1 MKKIFFPIFI
11 TALAALSVISCV
23 RFKEQDLPGRNAD
36 TSFPE
41 DATLTMGFCVPT
53 GVTTKGLTDMAADP
67 YIESLHVFFF
77 DEDGTLLQVREATL
91 STVSTV
97 TQNYNPSSPN
107 DASMLAY
114 WTVDKVNMTVEKRI
128 IHLVA
133 NLPANKVPRSG
144 SENSIFRNLS
154 VAYPTASYW
163 QRLELNS
170 IEPYSYDGSDS
181 YDFLDADG
189 VIETAS
195 VLARDYDST
204 HQCYVDSNGATVNKG
219 DYIDVNGNK
228 IVNGTGYYFI
238 PPASS
243 PLRTR
248 IPLIRN
254 FVKITINN
262 TWSDFVLRKV
272 ALINTPKEGLVA
284 PFRSSTAPKFETAY
298 TWSSSWSVGQIPSR
312 TDLDNNN
319 YTPLLAAAG
328 LDSDPSPS
336 GLETAIAVSGGQ
348 SATLFMYE
356 RGLPFDNNAVSVLI
370 GGELTGAIHHDSDGL
385 TWFKLEITDADG
397 EYYPFY
403 RGFNYTLEMTG
414 IVDAINN
421 GHNSATSALSHVPLG
436 NISNAKETAS
446 LTQINDGN
454 GLTLWVSYIDYTT
467 TGGGGTVP
475 LLYTFYHDNGST
487 KTYYCSGANDRV
499 TFTAKTNEATG
510 SNLSWAT
517 SDVITKEGE
526 ITSSSPYWSKRPD
539 TGLTWYLATVTLNA
553 SATEILQNDI
563 VVDGKTRSTDAVGAR
578 ELSRHITYTVTYPQK
593 LGLEITPIGANEAG
607 RPTHLTVTLPNTLTR
622 SAFPLKLRIEAED
635 TNLTPI
641 DNVTAKV
648 GLSTFD
654 PVAPATTQ
662 TKHSY
667 YFVKTIEH
675 DEYEASDTKAFMFDF
690 ETTKATSQT
699 PPLVTRVKVTEDKDP
714 EEEHLFLSDDAN
726 AVCELR
732 VNGGQAVTGIHLN
745 HDIVWLTMTDPD
757 NTVLLKAF
765 VEPWEAS
772 NVGYTWTVTP
782 DPAVATLDTGNGKVT
797 AVGYGTTTITAK
809 ADGGEFTASC
819 TVHVYNPVT
828 NITLNHTSLS
838 IPRGSTETLTAT
850 LTPDP
855 STPGVIDGVT
865 WSSSDE
871 SVATVASDGT
881 VTAIASGLTIITAS
895 AVDGSG
901 LSATC
906 EVDVTIP
913 VSGVSL
919 NKTST
924 TIRQHSSEVL
934 RATVSPSDAS
944 DKVVTWSSDHP
955 EIATVSNNGTV
966 TAVAS
971 SGTAIITATTED
983 GGYTATCA
991 VEVLP
996 NPVTSLTL
1004 NKTSTTIPRWGQET
1018 LVATVT
1024 PSNASD
1030 TSVDWSSDHPE
1041 IASVDPDGTVH
1052 GVTAGTATIKA
1063 LAHDGSGCF
1072 ENCVVT
1078 VTYIAVTG
1086 VSLNH
1091 SSILVPYNGTETLSA
1106 TVSPGTATK
1115 KTVTWTSGNTSIA
1128 TVDPD
1133 GTVHGVAVGTTTITV
1148 TTDDGGYTD
1157 QCDVQVYK
1165 PLTAVTLNQSSLS
1178 LDRWQTSTLSVSSI
1192 TPSDATGVSSTY
1204 VWSSDDPSVATVDAN
1219 GVVTGTYA
1227 TSGSASTT
1235 IRAKGT
1241 DIAGNEVYGTCTVT
1255 VTYRPVTGVTLD
1267 HTSEILLV
1275 GGGTDG
1281 TLNLSATIA
1290 PTNATK
1296 KNITWSIASGS
1307 SSLVTITS
1315 TGATTATITSNSSNL
1330 TGKVVIRATSDDPD
1344 DGTKYA
1350 DCTIYVCKTETVSTK
1365 SGDGFSASTNQE
1377 KTVGDVTVHYDSLY
1391 GVNANYVRPN
1401 NGSTNY
1407 ITISVSSGKNMRQV
1421 KINFYTNAT
1430 GCDYVPTPE
1439 GTHGFSGTVW
1449 TWTGDSNSI
1458 SFTSPNNSRR
1468 HTSVQVY
1475 YY

>member
-1 MKKIFFPIFI
+1 MRMKKIFFPIFI
-11 TALAALSVISCV
+11 TALAALSVLSCA
-23 RFKEQDLPGRNAD
+23 RFEEQDLQDRKTGA
-36 TSFPE
+36 SFPE

-53 GVTTKGLTDMAADP
+53 GVTTKGLTDMATDP

-91 STVSTV
+91 STVSTI
-97 TQNYNPSSPN
+97 TANYNPSSPN
-107 DASMLAY
+107 NATMLAY

-154 VAYPTASYW
+154 VAYPTAAYW

-170 IEPYSYDGSDS
+170 IEPYSYDGSSS
-181 YDFLDADG
+181 YDYLNANG

-204 HQCYVDSNGATVNKG
+204 NKCYVDSNGTTVNKG

-238 PPASS
+238 PPSSS
-243 PLRTR
+243 PLRTS

-319 YTPLLAAAG
+319 YTPLLATAG
-328 LDSDPSPS
+328 LDSNPCPS
-336 GLETAIAVSGGQ
+336 GLETAMPVSGGQ
-348 SATLFMYE
+348 TATLFMYE

-403 RGFNYTLEMTG
+403 RCFNYTLEMSG

-421 GHNSATSALSHVPLG
+421 GHNSATSALNHVPLG
-436 NISNAKETAS
+436 NISNAKETES

-475 LLYTFYHDNGST
+475 LLYTFYHDNGGA
-487 KTYYCSGANDRV
+487 KTYYCSGTNDRV

-510 SNLSWAT
+510 SNLNWAT
-517 SDVITKEGE
+517 SDVITKGGE
-526 ITSSSPYWSKRPD
+526 ITSGSPYWSKRPD
-539 TGLTWYLATVTLNA
+539 TGLTWYLATVTLN
-553 SATEILQNDI
+553 SSTTEILQNDI

-578 ELSRHITYTVTYPQK
+578 ELSRHITYTVTHPVK

-648 GLSTFD
+648 GASTFD
-654 PVAPATTQ
+654 GVS
-662 TKHSY
+662 HSTY
-667 YFVKTIEH
+667 YFVKTIEYN
-675 DEYEASDTKAFMFDF
+675 EYEASDTKAFMFDF

-699 PPLVTRVKVTEDKDP
+699 APLVTRVKVTEDKDP
-714 EEEHLFLSDDAN
+714 EEEHLFLFDDAN
-726 AVCELR
+726 AVCELL
-732 VNGGQAVTGIHLN
+732 VNEGQAVTGIHLN
-745 HDIVWLTMTDPD
+745 HDIVWLTMTDPG
-757 NTVLLKAF
+757 NTVLLKAY

-881 VTAIASGLTIITAS
+881 VTAIASGLAIITAS

-955 EIATVSNNGTV
+955 EIASVSNNGTV

-1078 VTYIAVTG
+1078 VTYTAVTG
-1086 VSLNH
+1086 VTLNKASTKIALNATDH
-1091 SSILVPYNGTETLSA
+1091 TETLIA
-1106 TVSPGTATK
+1106 TVNPAGASK
-1115 KTVTWTSGNTSIA
+1115 KTVTWTSSDNSVA
-1128 TVDPD
+1128 TVDSN
-1133 GTVHGVAVGTTTITV
+1133 GKVTAVSVGTATITV
-1148 TTDDGGYTD
+1148 TTDDGGYTAT
-1157 QCDVQVYK
+1157 CDVEVYN
-1165 PLTAVTLNQSSLS
+1165 AV
-1178 LDRWQTSTLSVSSI
+1178 
-1192 TPSDATGVSSTY
+1192 TGVSLNKTSETIDGSSTLDLTATISPLNATNQNIT
-1204 VWSSDDPSVATVDAN
+1204 WTSSDDNIATVSSTGTYTARVSPTGTKS
-1219 GVVTGTYA
+1219 GVVTITV
-1227 TSGSASTT
+1227 TT
-1235 IRAKGT
+1235 E
-1241 DIAGNEVYGTCTVT
+1241 DGNYHAECTVKVRKNPT
-1255 VTYRPVTGVTLD
+1255 LVTTTNNGFA
-1267 HTSEILLV
+1267 SA
-1275 GGGTDG
+1275 GGT
-1281 TLNLSATIA
+1281 SI
-1290 PTNATK
+1290 TK
-1296 KNITWSIASGS
+1296 AIDDEAS
-1307 SSLVTITS
+1307 VTFAGIRD
-1315 TGATTATITSNSSNL
+1315 ATTEYIRPNANFTISVP
-1330 TGKVVIRATSDDPD
+1330 TGYTMEKVVITFVN
-1344 DGTKYA
+1344 GYA
-1350 DCTIYVCKTETVSTK
+1350 RDYALNPNIGS
-1365 SGDGFSASTNQE
+1365 
-1377 KTVGDVTVHYDSLY
+1377 HSL
-1391 GVNANYVRPN
+1391 
-1401 NGSTNY
+1401 
-1407 ITISVSSGKNMRQV
+1407 
-1421 KINFYTNAT
+1421 
-1430 GCDYVPTPE
+1430 
-1439 GTHGFSGTVW
+1439 SGTTW
-1449 TWTGDSNSI
+1449 TWTGSADSI
-1458 SFTSPNNSRR
+1458 TVVYGVNSRR
-1468 HTSVQVY
+1468 ITSIQVFY
-1475 YY
+1475 YETE